1 MKTAT
6 EKINRAA
13 LQCEDAQEEIRQI
26 VKRAFIYNE
35 IFSNAEKRI
44 KKVIDNAVKDIKIQR
59 LKESVIRSLWAFSNA
74 QKNIWLSMP
83 FPPFVVIFLGKQA
96 AGDYSQSKQYE
107 IDVIN
112 SLKRGG
118 IYPTTDKGV
127 PLDKFY
133 GEVWKNQ
140 VKPVL
145 DRLAEQKALD
155 PNDLTGRN
163 SLRNLAEMEVR
174 YNDHLEQIDGL
185 KKSGAKLV
193 VASAHADCSKRC
205 APWQGKIYSLD
216 GSYGEINGHKYQ
228 PLENATDVYYTTKAG
243 ITYKNGLLG
252 FNCRHYLQEYK
263 GEFLPYVGEKE
274 RKKEYKITL
283 KQRELERAV
292 RAQRAKAAMYQDT
305 NKLEYLKARTAAK
318 RLYDEYKRFSLD
330 NGRAYYPMRVK
341 I

>member
-26 VKRAFIYNE
+26 IKNAFIYNE
-35 IFSNAEKRI
+35 IFSNTEKRI

-59 LKESVIRSLWAFSNA
+59 LKESVIRSLWAFANA
-74 QKNIWLSMP
+74 QKNIWQAMP
-83 FPPFVVIFLGKQA
+83 FPAFVVLFLGARA
-96 AGDYSQSKQYE
+96 AGETTTKNETKVLEYLQIKGFYE
-107 IDVIN
+107 
-112 SLKRGG
+112 
-118 IYPTTDKGV
+118 TDAKGV
-127 PLDKFY
+127 PLNKFY
-133 GEVWKNQ
+133 GDVWKEK

-155 PNDLTGRN
+155 PNDFTGRN

-216 GSYGEINGHKYQ
+216 GSFGKIDGHNYQ

-252 FNCRHYLQEYK
+252 FNCRHYLREYK

-292 RAQRAKAAMYQDT
+292 RAQRAKASMYQDT
-305 NKLEYLKARTAAK
+305 NKAEYLKARTAAK
-318 RLYDEYKRFSLD
+318 RLYDEYKKFSLD
-330 NGRAYYPMRVK
+330 NNRAYYPMRVR

>member
-26 VKRAFIYNE
+26 ITKAFISHE
-35 IFSNAEKRI
+35 MFSLTERKIKRTI
-44 KKVIDNAVKDIKIQR
+44 ENAVKDVKIPR
-59 LKESVIRSLWAFSNA
+59 LKASMERSLYGFANA
-74 QKNIWLSMP
+74 QKNIWMAMRL
-83 FPPFVVIFLGKQA
+83 PPFVVLFLGKRA
-96 AGDYSQSKQYE
+96 AGDYSQSRQE
-107 IDVIN
+107 EADVIN
-112 SLKRGG
+112 SLKGG
-118 IYPTTDKGV
+118 GFYPTDAKGV
-127 PLDKFY
+127 PNNKFY
-133 GEVWKNQ
+133 GDLWKEQ

-174 YNDHLEQIDGL
+174 YNNHLEQIDGL
-185 KKSGAKLV
+185 KKSGVKLV

-216 GSYGEINGHKYQ
+216 GSFGKIDGHNYQ

-252 FNCRHYLQEYK
+252 FNCRHYLREYK

-283 KQRELERAV
+283 KQREMERAV
-292 RAQRAKAAMYQDT
+292 RAERAKAAMYQDT
-305 NKLEYLKARTAAK
+305 NKAEYAKARTAAK
-318 RLYDEYKRFSLD
+318 RLYDEYKKFSLD
-330 NGRAYYPMRVK
+330 NNRAYYPMRVR